1 MRMSERQT
9 SIFRILGIVI
19 LAAGVAL
26 FLLMLLLSKFGFL

>member
-1 MRMSERQT
+1 MSEQRQT

-26 FLLMLLLSKFGFL
+26 FLLMLLLNKLGFL